1 MLHCKSSLKAVLC
14 SWHLTLS
21 EPKQQTKKLSSAK
34 TFPKRR
40 AVSAGAVKAPGRGS
54 AGRLGSGD
62 PCALPQPMLGPM
74 DTTPSR
80 ALSFV
85 EMVFRHSPPWSHH
98 ILPQP
103 QILLGNSTARGKSS
117 GSAMQSSTAPPC
129 WQSSADLS

>member
-1 MLHCKSSLKAVLC
+1 MLHGKSSLKAVLC

-40 AVSAGAVKAPGRGS
+40 AVSTGAVKAPGRGS

-98 ILPQP
+98 TPA
-103 QILLGNSTARGKSS
+103 TATNPPGQQHCS
-117 GSAMQSSTAPPC
+117 GEKLSAMQSSTAPPC

>member
-54 AGRLGSGD
+54 ASRLGSGD
-62 PCALPQPMLGPM
+62 PCALLAATANAG
-74 DTTPSR
+74 
-80 ALSFV
+80 
-85 EMVFRHSPPWSHH
+85 SHGH
-98 ILPQP
+98 NPIQGTQLCRD
-103 QILLGNSTARGKSS
+103 GV
-117 GSAMQSSTAPPC
+117 
-129 WQSSADLS
+129 